1 MKPKLINLTPHDVII
16 QLSEASTITIS
27 PTQPMARVEMTTEVI
42 GHIDGIPLV
51 VPTYGE
57 TFNLPDPEVGTF
69 LIVSNIVLAAHR
81 NRFDLVTP
89 SRPIRD
95 ASGKVIACGAL
106 SVVNPTYDRCVED
119 GTESHARALFTMKQ
133 ANQQ

>member
-16 QLSEASTITIS
+16 QLDENHTLTIP
-27 PTQPMARVEMTTEVI
+27 PTQPMARVEMTTVAI
-42 GHIDGIPLV
+42 GHIHGIPLV

-57 TFNLPDPEVGTF
+57 TFNLPDPEPGVF
-69 LIVSNIVLAAHR
+69 LIVSNIVLAA
-81 NRFDLVTP
+81 NKDRFDLVTP

-95 ASGKVIACGAL
+95 ESGKVIACGAL
-106 SVVNPTYDRCVED
+106 SVVDPEQTLMAAT
-119 GTESHARALFTMKQ
+119 GTDSHANALYLMKK